1 MSAEAYNSM
10 KNKNN
15 SGYLSSIHYGGG
27 KVGVLLFH
35 SLGGTP
41 MELKFLA
48 QGIARQGYTVSCPM
62 LPGMANGTD
71 VLSLS
76 RWQDWYAEAE
86 KAFDELKSKCDT
98 VLIGGLSAG
107 SILAVRLAQQRPN
120 EVDGLLAF
128 APTLWPNGWSI
139 PWYFSFYRLVTQ
151 RWFARMFRFKL
162 RDPHGIKDER
172 VRNFMIEA
180 FKGSGPGIEQVY
192 ARPGVMVL
200 EFHRL
205 VRAVIRNLG
214 GCTAPA
220 IIVHPRHDDQS
231 DLSNTMILQKKLGGY
246 VETVVLEDSYH
257 MVTLDRQRDVV
268 MERAVDFVRRMLEKR
283 EQQRARAGSGLN
295 NAAAVQAG
303 AAE

>member
-1 MSAEAYNSM
+1 MNKK
-10 KNKNN
+10 KNT
-15 SGYLSSIHYGGG
+15 GYLSSIHYGGG

-48 QGIARQGYTVSCPM
+48 QGIARNGYTVSCPM

-76 RWQDWYAEAE
+76 RWQDWYAEAD
-86 KAFDELKSKCDT
+86 KAFDELKAKCDT

-107 SILAVRLAQQRPN
+107 SIVAMRLAQQRSN
-120 EVDGLLAF
+120 EVEGLLVF
-128 APTLWPNGWSI
+128 APTLWPNGWAI
-139 PWYFSFYRLVTQ
+139 PWYFNFYRLVTQ
-151 RWFARMFRFKL
+151 RWFARMFRFKQ
-162 RDPHGIKDER
+162 REPHGIKDER

-180 FKGSGPGIEQVY
+180 FKGSGPGVEQAY
-192 ARPGVMVL
+192 ARSGVMVL

-205 VRAVIRNLG
+205 VKAVKRNLG
-214 GCTAPA
+214 ACTAPA

-231 DLSNTMILQKKLGGY
+231 NLSNTLVLQKDLGGY
-246 VETVVLEDSYH
+246 VETIVLDDSYH
-257 MVTLDRQRDVV
+257 MVTLDRQRDIV
-268 MERAVDFVRRMLEKR
+268 MERAVDFVQRMLAR
-283 EQQRARAGSGLN
+283 RDQQRARVGSVGV
-295 NAAAVQAG
+295 ADAVQAG